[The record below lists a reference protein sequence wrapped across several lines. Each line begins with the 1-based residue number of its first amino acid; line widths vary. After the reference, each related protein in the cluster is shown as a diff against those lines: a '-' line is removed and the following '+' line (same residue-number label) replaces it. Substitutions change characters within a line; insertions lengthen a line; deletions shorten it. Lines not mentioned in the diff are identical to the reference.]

1 MKAGIGIVLIVG
13 ALVLGYLGITNLQK
27 SSNSVELLGI
37 EITAAD
43 NKGKEIATFAF
54 GQIPCPNCPKSKP
67 PAGALSRISKAKPC
81 PAPLSAS
88 RNCAG
93 PCRRIWRG
101 NLQAAA

>member
-43 NKGKEIATFAF
+43 NKGKEIAYIQLGAAVVALVGGIYLL
-54 GQIPCPNCPKSKP
+54 GQKK
-67 PAGALSRISKAKPC
+67 K
-81 PAPLSAS
+81 
-88 RNCAG
+88 
-93 PCRRIWRG
+93 
-101 NLQAAA
+101 